1 MIEITGFGQFFLAKR
16 YVRNHCV
23 HMVARVQA
31 PFEEKCFAMCRDFRI
46 DITMSYFGGNNVS
59 EVYI

>member
-1 MIEITGFGQFFLAKR
+1 MAKR

-31 PFEEKCFAMCRDFRI
+31 PFEEKCFAIWGDFRI
-46 DITMSYFGGNNVS
+46 DITISYFGGNNVS